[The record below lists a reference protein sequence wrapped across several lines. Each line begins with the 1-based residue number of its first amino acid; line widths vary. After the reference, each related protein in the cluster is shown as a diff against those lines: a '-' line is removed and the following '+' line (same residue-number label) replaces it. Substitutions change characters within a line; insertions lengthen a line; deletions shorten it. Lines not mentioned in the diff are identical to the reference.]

1 MHDRHSQGRAGRALS
16 QRPAGGPGQSSQQRR
31 PHAPQQRAVYN
42 PNPPRGPMP
51 QSRGPHPSHPQQH
64 RAPAPQQH
72 GPAQPAVVTTGVL
85 YLPDERKDG
94 QLRDPSNLLRPISPL
109 LVPRQLIN
117 EYRLRPGLLVSF
129 EGVRGRHVGRLLSI
143 EGGAIDTYAARK
155 PIYEATALDPSP
167 QIRLEYSPD
176 EFTTRAIDILT
187 PVGFGQRGLIVAPPR
202 TGKTILLQ
210 NLARGIRANYP
221 TVELILLLVDE
232 RPEEVTD
239 MRRNVP
245 GTVHASSNDNNLAQH
260 LELSQLVIERCK
272 RRVEMGHDV
281 IILMDSLT
289 RLGRAFNADSRSG
302 KTMSGGMDSR
312 ALEIPKKLFG
322 AARKLEEGGS
332 LTILATCL
340 VDTGSK
346 MDDLIF
352 EEFKGTG
359 NMELTLD
366 RKLSDLRI
374 FPALNIVQ
382 SGTRKEELLLSPR
395 ALDCNRRLR
404 KHLVG
409 MPPQQAMKSLL
420 DALTK
425 MKTNDALYATMS
437 T

>member
-1 MHDRHSQGRAGRALS
+1 MQQ
-16 QRPAGGPGQSSQQRR
+16 QRPQY
-31 PHAPQQRAVYN
+31 APMQQRA
-42 PNPPRGPMP
+42 P
-51 QSRGPHPSHPQQH
+51 QPTNGN
-64 RAPAPQQH
+64 
-72 GPAQPAVVTTGVL
+72 AQPRDGYREPQRDPQRDQQQGNPAAPPVVTTGVL
-85 YLPDERKDG
+85 YLADERKDG
-94 QLRDPSNLLRPISPL
+94 QLRDPNNLLRQSSPL
-109 LVPRQLIN
+109 LVPRQLVN
-117 EYRLRPGLLVSF
+117 EYKLRPGVLLSF
-129 EGVRGRHVGRLLSI
+129 EGTRGKYVGKLKSV
-143 EGGAIDTYAARK
+143 EGGSVEDYSARK
-155 PIYEATALDPSP
+155 PIYEATALDPAP
-167 QIRLEYSPD
+167 QIRLEHNPD

-221 TVELILLLVDE
+221 NVELILLLIDE

-245 GTVHASSNDNNLAQH
+245 GNVHASSNDNNLAQH

-281 IILMDSLT
+281 IVLMDSLT
-289 RLGRAFNADSRSG
+289 RLGRAFNADARSG

-374 FPALNIVQ
+374 FPALNITQ

-425 MKTNDALYATMS
+425 MRTNEALHASMS
-437 T
+437 V